1 MPEIKVL
8 PQEVADKIA
17 AGEVA
22 ERPSAVVKE
31 LVENSMDAGA
41 TSIEVE
47 IRKGGIEYIRV
58 SDNGC
63 GIDPNQVETAFLR
76 HATSKLRDINDLYSI
91 GTMGF
96 RGEALASI
104 CAVAEVE
111 VITKT
116 SQNEEGVFLKLDHG
130 KVSEKEP
137 IACGI
142 GTTMVVNNLFANI
155 PARMKFLKR
164 DATEAGYVADVLTRM
179 ALSRPELA
187 ITYTCDDKEV
197 FSTSGDG
204 KLQNTVL
211 KLYGLDYAKA
221 IIPVDYTEDNIRIFG
236 VIGKPE
242 LARGNRSRQTF
253 LVNNRYIKIHVA
265 SKIVS
270 DAYRN
275 SIMIGK
281 FPFFVLNICID
292 PEFVDVNVHPAKTEI
307 KFSNENRIYDI
318 LYHAVS
324 NALRG
329 GLSTPKP
336 KTAGSIYASKNT
348 AGENRQSEPNI
359 AEPNGTESRTETTSY
374 PYKPAYH
381 QGTRRDEKPNPKI
394 VKEYLENVVS
404 ADSIP
409 KPVEENGM
417 VYSGFNF
424 LDEDSAENTADTQ
437 TNDNGIISVCE
448 PSGDNKDSDLGET
461 VQERFETILPKADDA
476 GVSAEELPLPIG
488 QAFDTYILCQKDNVF
503 YMIDQHAAHER
514 LRFERLK
521 KSYYAHERMSQM
533 LLSPMILKLD
543 YSETQT
549 VLSNLKTFSAFGFDI
564 EDFGSGSIIVNA
576 TPIIADESEIRDL
589 ILEIAEALGETGKH
603 SIADFEERA
612 LDMISCK
619 YAIKA
624 NHKLNSAEMQELI
637 EKVWVMAESGI
648 TTCPHGRPIK
658 IEFTKTEI
666 EKLFKRRV

>member
-8 PQEVADKIA
+8 SQEVADKIA

-63 GIDPNQVETAFLR
+63 GIEPSQVETAFLR
-76 HATSKLRDINDLYSI
+76 HATSKLRSIDDLYMI
-91 GTMGF
+91 DTMGF

-116 SQNEEGVFLKLDHG
+116 AENEEGVFVKLSHG
-130 KVSEKEP
+130 NVCEKEP
-137 IACGI
+137 IACGN
-142 GTTMVVNNLFANI
+142 GTTMTVNNLFANI

-179 ALSRPELA
+179 ALARPDVS
-187 ITYTCDDKEV
+187 ITYTCDEKEV

-204 KLQNTVL
+204 KLRNTVL
-211 KLYGLDYAKA
+211 KIYGLDYAKA
-221 IIPVDYTEDNIRIFG
+221 SFDVDYSEDNVRISG

-242 LARGNRSRQTF
+242 IARGNRTRQTF
-253 LVNNRYIKIHVA
+253 LVNNRYIKSHVA

-270 DAYRN
+270 EAYRN

-281 FPFFVLNICID
+281 FPFFVLNICIS
-292 PEFVDVNVHPAKTEI
+292 PEFIDVNVHPAKTEI
-307 KFSNENRIYDI
+307 KFSNENRVYDI
-318 LYHAVS
+318 IYHAVS

-329 GLSTPKP
+329 GLAAAAADASAVKEKSEVKPVIGTDNTQNHDSDSGYFHKPQSAEEKPSPKVIREYLDNVVTPK
-336 KTAGSIYASKNT
+336 AVSDAAAQNEAVYY
-348 AGENRQSEPNI
+348 SE
-359 AEPNGTESRTETTSY
+359 Y
-374 PYKPAYH
+374 
-381 QGTRRDEKPNPKI
+381 
-394 VKEYLENVVS
+394 
-404 ADSIP
+404 
-409 KPVEENGM
+409 
-417 VYSGFNF
+417 NF
-424 LDEDSAENTADTQ
+424 LDEEKNLHSSGDSQNAADS
-437 TNDNGIISVCE
+437 GMISVCE
-448 PSGDNKDSDLGET
+448 TGYGE
-461 VQERFETILPKADDA
+461 A
-476 GVSAEELPLPIG
+476 AEQPDTEEKEAHKEKVYLSELPLPIG
-488 QAFDTYILCQKDNVF
+488 QLFETYILCSLGDVF

-514 LRFERLK
+514 YRFENLK

-533 LLSPMILKLD
+533 LLNPIILKLD
-543 YSETQT
+543 YAETQT
-549 VLSNLKTFSAFGFDI
+549 VLANLDTFTAFGFEI
-564 EDFGSGSIIVNA
+564 ENFGSGSLIVNA
-576 TPIIADESEIRDL
+576 TPVIADESEIRDL
-589 ILEIAEALGETGKH
+589 ILEIAEAMGETGRH
-603 SIADFEERA
+603 SVADFEERA

-624 NHKLNSAEMQELI
+624 NHKLNAAEMQDLI
-637 EKVWVMAESGI
+637 KKVWEMAADGI

-666 EKLFKRRV
+666 EKMFKRRV

>member
-8 PQEVADKIA
+8 SQEVADKIA

-41 TSIEVE
+41 TSVEVE

-63 GIDPNQVETAFLR
+63 GIEPNQVETAFLR
-76 HATSKLRDINDLYSI
+76 HATSKLRSIDDLYMI
-91 GTMGF
+91 DTMGF

-116 SQNEEGVFLKLDHG
+116 AENEEGVFVKLSHG
-130 KVSEKEP
+130 NVCEKEP
-137 IACGI
+137 IACGN
-142 GTTMVVNNLFANI
+142 GTTMTVNNLFANI

-164 DATEAGYVADVLTRM
+164 DTTEAGYVADVLTRM
-179 ALSRPELA
+179 ALARPDVS
-187 ITYTCDDKEV
+187 ITYTCDGKEV

-204 KLQNTVL
+204 KLRNTVL
-211 KLYGLDYAKA
+211 KIYGLDYAKA
-221 IIPVDYTEDNIRIFG
+221 SLDVDYSEDNVRISG

-242 LARGNRSRQTF
+242 IARGNRTRQTF
-253 LVNNRYIKIHVA
+253 LVNNRYIKSHVA

-270 DAYRN
+270 EAYRN

-281 FPFFVLNICID
+281 FPFFVLNICIS
-292 PEFVDVNVHPAKTEI
+292 PEFIDVNVHPAKTEI
-307 KFSNENRIYDI
+307 KFSNENRVYDI
-318 LYHAVS
+318 IYHAVS

-329 GLSTPKP
+329 GLAAAAASDASAVKEKSEVKPVIGKDNTQNHDSGSGYFHKPQSAEEKPSPKVIREYLDNVVTPK
-336 KTAGSIYASKNT
+336 AVSDAAAQNGAVYY
-348 AGENRQSEPNI
+348 SE
-359 AEPNGTESRTETTSY
+359 Y
-374 PYKPAYH
+374 
-381 QGTRRDEKPNPKI
+381 
-394 VKEYLENVVS
+394 
-404 ADSIP
+404 
-409 KPVEENGM
+409 
-417 VYSGFNF
+417 NF
-424 LDEDSAENTADTQ
+424 LDEEKNRHSSGDSRNAAD
-437 TNDNGIISVCE
+437 NRMISVCE
-448 PSGDNKDSDLGET
+448 TGYGE
-461 VQERFETILPKADDA
+461 A
-476 GVSAEELPLPIG
+476 AEQPDTEEKESHKEKVHLSELPLPIG
-488 QAFDTYILCQKDNVF
+488 QLFETYILCQSGDVF

-514 LRFERLK
+514 YRFENLK

-533 LLSPMILKLD
+533 LLNPIILKLD
-543 YSETQT
+543 YAETQT
-549 VLSNLKTFSAFGFDI
+549 VLANLDTFTAFGFEI
-564 EDFGSGSIIVNA
+564 ENFGSGSLIVNA
-576 TPIIADESEIRDL
+576 TPVVADESEIRDL
-589 ILEIAEALGETGKH
+589 ILEIAEAMSETGRH
-603 SIADFEERA
+603 SVADFEERA

-624 NHKLNSAEMQELI
+624 NHKLNAAEMQDLI
-637 EKVWVMAESGI
+637 KKVWEMAADGI

-666 EKLFKRRV
+666 EKMFKRRV